1 MQASLLHDAFYF
13 MTEPTDTDEPDD
25 IDFGKPSKCQRKREA
40 DAILDF
46 ARTLGEISDS
56 ELAQIDLPEDVAA
69 AVQHLRQI
77 TARSAGK
84 RQLHFVAKQLRKQQ
98 DLLPQ
103 WQAACEQAR
112 LPSQL
117 ETQAFHSVERWRS
130 RLLDTNQE
138 NRQRALTEFK
148 DKQPQ
153 ADIQQLRQMIRNH
166 DQQRS
171 DEGKKR
177 YSREIFRWLRASLHI
192 E

>member
-1 MQASLLHDAFYF
+1 
-13 MTEPTDTDEPDD
+13 MTEATDNPDSD
-25 IDFGKPSKCQRKREA
+25 DNELDRPSKSQLKREA
-40 DAILDF
+40 DAILEF
-46 ARTLGEISDS
+46 ARTLGEISES
-56 ELAQIDLPEDVAA
+56 ELSQIDLPEDIAV

-84 RQLHFVAKQLRKQQ
+84 RQLHFVSKLIRKQQ
-98 DLLPQ
+98 EQLPQ
-103 WQAACEQAR
+103 WQAACEKAR

-130 RLLDTNQE
+130 RLLHAKPE
-138 NRQRALTEFK
+138 NRQQALTEFK
-148 DKQPQ
+148 DKEPQ

-177 YSREIFRWLRASLHI
+177 YSREIFRWLRASLQTD
-192 E
+192 